1 MPLMS
6 LAIMTLQP
14 VAGKS
19 ALLSNQ
25 PLLTLPQASRLGILC
40 WPSVQYFAISLPR
53 PTLFAEADVRLQMF
67 LPKTAKVCFSRL
79 LLA

>member
-19 ALLSNQ
+19 ALLSKQ
-25 PLLTLPQASRLGILC
+25 RWISKQLLLTLPQASRLGILR
-40 WPSVQYFAISLPR
+40 WSSSSKLHLDRIWDGRRNVRGGAK
-53 PTLFAEADVRLQMF
+53 PTY
-67 LPKTAKVCFSRL
+67 
-79 LLA
+79 